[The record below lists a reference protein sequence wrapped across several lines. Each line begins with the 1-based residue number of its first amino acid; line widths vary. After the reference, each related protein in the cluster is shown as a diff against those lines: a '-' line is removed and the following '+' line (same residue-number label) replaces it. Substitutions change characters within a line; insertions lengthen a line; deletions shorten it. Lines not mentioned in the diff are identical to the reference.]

1 MAYQLFLIIMNKLLD
16 GEDEIALVQLQVKVW
31 LYHQQVTNTKQMLGR
46 INFPWDNCTFG
57 SFACKSYTD
66 DWGLC
71 KENVELRV
79 IFSFFRYLDLQIHK
93 SRDVYNKVKKT
104 LASCKLSGRKCSDM
118 SVCTLSAYGR

>member
-1 MAYQLFLIIMNKLLD
+1 MWNSICKSGDITIYRLISRGKNQMAYQLFLIIMNKLLD

-31 LYHQQVTNTKQMLGR
+31 LCHQQVTNTKQMLGR

-79 IFSFFRYLDLQIHK
+79 IFSFF
-93 SRDVYNKVKKT
+93 
-104 LASCKLSGRKCSDM
+104 
-118 SVCTLSAYGR
+118 